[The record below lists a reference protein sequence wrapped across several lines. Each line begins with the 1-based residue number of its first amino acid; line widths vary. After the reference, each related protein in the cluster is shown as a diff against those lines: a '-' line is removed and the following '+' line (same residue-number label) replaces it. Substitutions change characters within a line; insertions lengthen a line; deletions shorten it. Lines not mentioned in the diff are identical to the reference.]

1 MPRIPR
7 QYYETDYH
15 CGSSDSSTTDL
26 KLKLLEQE
34 LLEKIDSIE
43 KEPALMG
50 EDLTVDIEVG
60 HAKPNM
66 KIDKGTPVASVL
78 KQMLVSSSQE
88 EDLDVFIYDGEAPL
102 EEVE

>member
-7 QYYETDYH
+7 QYYETDCC
-15 CGSSDSSTTDL
+15 CGSSDSSMTDL

-66 KIDKGTPVASVL
+66 KISKDTPVAGVL
-78 KQMLVSSSQE
+78 KQMLVSSGQE